1 MNKLGTKYL
10 LLITSITSIILSA
23 CNLGDGI
30 MERNEEPLAS
40 AYANF
45 QELNENYS
53 STDFEV
59 KLICEAEGYPHPI
72 RVFPSINKQWIIEA
86 DAEKNDETQGDYIF
100 YKLNEA
106 GDITDTLYL
115 AYRGYWAE
123 LIDNFMVFTNYDE
136 AYYTTWPLDGDTTK
150 RDFKVL
156 NADLKWS
163 AIKVKQHIESA
174 KANSKYWFYKDG
186 SDNGNHYRKFHFYQN
201 KQWQILWQQVEGSQT
216 VGDEESAG
224 RYSVEV
230 IRTGET
236 EPYLA
241 DNITYLHHHRLE
253 KLSYSHNIGGGS
265 PGFDV
270 TNWRGK
276 AFFKTKVNNRAFYF
290 FEANVAVENEQF
302 DGSKNRFYIISEP
315 NGSANIFT
323 PLFYNVPNSYTF
335 YTSDRN
341 KLYLIREKIKSK

>member
-1 MNKLGTKYL
+1 MNKLGAKYL
-10 LLITSITSIILSA
+10 LLITSITSIFLSA

-40 AYANF
+40 AYTNF
-45 QELNENYS
+45 QELNENYRS
-53 STDFEV
+53 ADFEV
-59 KLICEAEGYPHPI
+59 KLICEAQGYPHPI
-72 RVFPSINKQWIIEA
+72 RVFPSINEQWIIEA
-86 DAEKNDETQGDYIF
+86 DAEKSDETQGDYIF
-100 YKLNEA
+100 YKLNGA
-106 GDITDTLYL
+106 GNITDTLYL
-115 AYRGYWAE
+115 TYKGYWAE
-123 LIDNFMVFTNYDE
+123 LIDDFMVFTNYEE

-156 NADLKWS
+156 NADLSWS
-163 AIKVKQHIESA
+163 NIKVKQQIDDA
-174 KANSKYWFYKDG
+174 KTNAKYWFFKDER
-186 SDNGNHYRKFHFYQN
+186 DKGNNYMKFHFYQN
-201 KQWQILWQQVEGSQT
+201 KQWQILWQKVEGYQT
-216 VGDEESAG
+216 TRDNESAG

-230 IRTGET
+230 MRTGET
-236 EPYLA
+236 DPYLA
-241 DNITYLHHHRLE
+241 ENITYLHHHRLE

-276 AFFKTKVNNRAFYF
+276 AFFKTRVNDRDFHF

-302 DGSKNRFYIISEP
+302 DGNKNRFYIVSEP

-323 PLFYNVPNSYTF
+323 PLFYKVPNSFAF

-341 KLYLIREKIKSK
+341 KLYLIREKIRSK